1 MKKNEICARV
11 IVTDF
16 GCFDVSDKT
25 ILAYTGEKDLKPL
38 SRRSKAYKKRQA
50 AIDDLVKDVEA
61 MSRFFW
67 VTNGQMPRL

>member
-16 GCFDVSDKT
+16 GCLDVSDKT

-38 SRRSKAYKKRQA
+38 SKRSKAYKKRQA
-50 AIDDLVKDVEA
+50 AIDDLTKDVAA

-67 VTNGQMPRL
+67 ITGREMPKI

>member
-38 SRRSKAYKKRQA
+38 PKSSKAYKKRQD
-50 AIDDLVKDVEA
+50 AIDRLTKDVCA
-61 MSRFFW
+61 MSRFLW
-67 VTNGQMPRL
+67 ATNGKMPRL